1 MAEPMALNDQCMHP
15 GAHSSPNRCPDC
27 ARFSSHSYDTGAF
40 YTQNGFQQRWG
51 GVCKIHGEW
60 EDSAA

>member
-1 MAEPMALNDQCMHP
+1 MHP
-15 GAHSSPNRCPDC
+15 GAHAGPLHCPEC
-27 ARFSSHSYDTGAF
+27 GRFSSHSYDTGAF

-51 GVCKIHGEW
+51 GTCRVHGDW